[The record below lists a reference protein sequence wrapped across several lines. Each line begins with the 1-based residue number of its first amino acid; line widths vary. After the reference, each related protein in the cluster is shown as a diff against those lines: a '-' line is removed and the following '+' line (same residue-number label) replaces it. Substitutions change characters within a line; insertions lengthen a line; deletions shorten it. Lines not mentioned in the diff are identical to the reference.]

1 MNDLNPLAI
10 VDGKPFYHGDTLPA
24 PRTIETPTRR
34 AALEEHIA
42 EYIAEVPG
50 RAYLDAVGI
59 PNGLVIRD
67 AIEHGWH
74 GATADIAERLDA
86 IVAEARAE
94 VAKRMPYPILKK
106 LDELTDAL
114 KKSVGA

>member
-1 MNDLNPLAI
+1 MTTDAS
-10 VDGKPFYHGDTLPA
+10 
-24 PRTIETPTRR
+24 PRTIETPERR
-34 AALEEHIA
+34 AALNDHVE
-42 EYIAEVPG
+42 
-50 RAYLDAVGI
+50 AYLNDYPSLVDRNARGSINGI
-59 PNGLVIRD
+59 AIRD

-74 GATADIAERLDA
+74 GATADIAEQLDA

-94 VAKRMPYPILKK
+94 VAKRMPYPILVK

>member
-1 MNDLNPLAI
+1 MPRDPFRLRAGNPALDA
-10 VDGKPFYHGDTLPA
+10 G
-24 PRTIETPTRR
+24 PRTIETPERR

-42 EYIAEVPG
+42 TYLADFHPG
-50 RAYLDAVGI
+50 A
-59 PNGLVIRD
+59 PTLVIRD
-67 AIEHGWH
+67 AVEHGWH
-74 GATADIAERLDA
+74 GATADIAEQLDA

-94 VAKRMPYPILKK
+94 VAKRMPYPILVK